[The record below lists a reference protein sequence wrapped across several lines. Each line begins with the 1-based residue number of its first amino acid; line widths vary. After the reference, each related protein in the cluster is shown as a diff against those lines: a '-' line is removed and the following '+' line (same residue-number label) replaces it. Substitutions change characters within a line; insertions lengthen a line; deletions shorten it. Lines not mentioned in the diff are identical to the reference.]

1 MMKYVALGLIAIAL
15 VASVLVV
22 GCTANVAPSPS
33 PSTGAA
39 SALPSN
45 ANSLNIPAPNTLKMP
60 TGAQANL
67 SKTIT
72 DRYALNYEII
82 TPFSMHTN
90 QYGNIIY
97 TGVVQDNKSAHIKA
111 YRHSITIEQIKT
123 RNQTIERAKQWA
135 LLFASQGVHA
145 PVGAVATSW
154 AGVDDTGRHAVNL
167 MLVDPTP
174 SNAIGRP
181 ENNGY
186 FTIEIDDQ
194 TLLA

>member
-1 MMKYVALGLIAIAL
+1 
-15 VASVLVV
+15 
-22 GCTANVAPSPS
+22 
-33 PSTGAA
+33 
-39 SALPSN
+39 
-45 ANSLNIPAPNTLKMP
+45 MP

-97 TGVVQDNKSAHIKA
+97 TGVVQDNKSARIKA

-135 LLFASQGVHA
+135 LLFASQGFTHQLGQWQHLGQESMIREGMRSISCWSIR
-145 PVGAVATSW
+145 PLRMQS
-154 AGVDDTGRHAVNL
+154 AGQKT
-167 MLVDPTP
+167 T
-174 SNAIGRP
+174 AIS
-181 ENNGY
+181 
-186 FTIEIDDQ
+186 
-194 TLLA
+194 LSK